1 MQLVTEL
8 MKNSYAHV
16 KNNPRNANAP
26 AGTRRYGS
34 NMHLSVDTAGRF
46 ELRHATPGNQFSQS
60 RRSLFHSPL
69 RRSHSLSSVQS
80 LTPLYHV
87 TTLGR
92 LDAIRKEGLLPR
104 AGGSGMARLGLAGE
118 NLDRRHWVERSRGKV
133 HVAPRQGSGTFQLSA
148 VMHRFGTNTPFFQGD
163 QMVTLGY
170 DEPLHRS
177 RSYRGDPDFS
187 GGLTTQRP
195 IHPNRLFVR
204 FDDNRRIRQRPLTE
218 VDSRSLEI
226 PGKQYSRSP
235 HFSPGE
241 KNSKNEGL
249 FLSRVRA
256 NTLRTDHTDS
266 ALEKRA
272 RSSSF

>member
-46 ELRHATPGNQFSQS
+46 ERRHATPGNQFSQS

-92 LDAIRKEGLLPR
+92 LDAIRREGLLPR

-118 NLDRRHWVERSRGKV
+118 NLDRRRWVERSRGKV

-148 VMHRFGTNTPFFQGD
+148 IMHRFGTNTPFTQGN

-170 DEPLHRS
+170 DEPLQRS

-187 GGLTTQRP
+187 SGLTTQRP
-195 IHPNRLFVR
+195 IHPDRLFVR
-204 FDDNRRIRQRPLTE
+204 FDDNRRSRQRPLAE

-235 HFSPGE
+235 GFTPDE
-241 KNSKNEGL
+241 ENSKNEGL

-256 NTLRTDHTDS
+256 NTLRADHRDRE
-266 ALEKRA
+266 LEERA
-272 RSSSF
+272 RSNSF